1 MEQPIMRRSGESVGA
16 DVPWRRSVGAIDV
29 HYLPQVGST
38 QDELKPLIA
47 AGAPHLTMVTAGAQ
61 QAGRGRSGRSWS
73 SPPGN
78 LYTSTLLR
86 PQPGWSSPLHVAF
99 VAALA
104 AAETV
109 EAFVG
114 ARAPVQIKWPNDILV
129 YGGKIAGILLE
140 SGNAR
145 LEGERLAVDWLA
157 LGVGI
162 NVASRP
168 ETGLYPT
175 MCLADFAPPVPDLDA
190 VLERWCTALAWQL
203 EAWERDGFPDVR
215 RRVLLRMAGL
225 GEEIS
230 VRLGDGVE
238 GRISGRLEDLDPDGA
253 LVLATPEGRRRIT
266 AGDVFLAG
274 SAAVA

>member
-1 MEQPIMRRSGESVGA
+1 MQGL
-16 DVPWRRSVGAIDV
+16 DTPWRRTIAGVDV
-29 HYLPQVGST
+29 RYLPSTGST
-38 QDELKPLIA
+38 QDELKALIPG
-47 AGAPHLTMVTAGAQ
+47 GAPHLSMVCAGEQ
-61 QAGRGRSGRSWS
+61 RQGRGRSGRTWS

-86 PQPGWSSPLHVAF
+86 PQPGWESPLHAAF

-104 AAETV
+104 VAETV
-109 EAFVG
+109 EAFAGSRV
-114 ARAPVQIKWPNDILV
+114 PVQVKWPNDVLV

-140 SGNAR
+140 TGNAR
-145 LEGERLAVDWLA
+145 LEAGRLAVDWLA

-175 MCLADFAPPVPDLDA
+175 MCLADVARPPPDLDA

-203 EAWERDGFPDVR
+203 DAWERQGFADVR

-225 GEEIS
+225 GSEVS
-230 VRLGDGVE
+230 VRLGDRDQ
-238 GRISGRLEDLDPDGA
+238 GRVSGRFEDLDPDGA
-253 LVLATPEGRRRIT
+253 LILQTETGRRVIT
-266 AGDVFLAG
+266 TGDVFLG
-274 SAAVA
+274 SGAPAPPVA